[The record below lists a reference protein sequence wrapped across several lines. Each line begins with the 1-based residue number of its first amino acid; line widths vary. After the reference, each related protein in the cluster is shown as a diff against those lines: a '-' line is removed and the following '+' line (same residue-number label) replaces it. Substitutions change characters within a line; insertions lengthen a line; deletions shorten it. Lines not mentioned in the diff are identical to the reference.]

1 MLHTQAMKLEMTII
15 HPLKIHDI
23 R

>member
-1 MLHTQAMKLEMTII
+1 MLHTQAVKLEMMMI